1 MKRLALVLFAL
12 GAGARLG
19 AQPLET
25 VIQKGHE
32 LAVLCV
38 ALGSD
43 SNYVVTGSRDKSAK
57 LWELRSGREVR
68 SFLGHEASV
77 TAVAL
82 SPDNQWLLT
91 GSNDM
96 SVRLWETGTGKSVFS
111 LPTIDY
117 ITAVA
122 FDPRMRF
129 FVLGGYNRNGRGDS
143 LTVVDFRTRQ
153 VIKRLAADPDKG
165 NASGLDLTLSPDG
178 KWMILGEDD
187 HTARLFSTED
197 WKEVRKYRD
206 NDGQCG
212 GCGTRAVFSPDSQWV
227 YLISE
232 GGALRKYPVGTGAFV
247 REYEKDPDDV
257 EGLALNARGTRL
269 ARATEKA
276 ITVWDEATGT
286 PQATLPAPESAAF
299 HEIAFTHHPDHLLVT
314 CANNTAFVWDV
325 AQQKIIRELTG
336 FLNQRDRGGIT
347 YDPNSYW
354 ESNIAKYIRFK
365 NNLLLSR
372 DGQSLIKGKFGTLVK
387 QWDVA
392 TGQTKN
398 EFRGHAKAALCY
410 VLTQDGSRLITGGGD
425 GKIIVWN
432 ALTGDSLLAIDA
444 NREPIFDIQLLEN
457 ETHVASCAWDATL
470 RVHDLRTGKMLRYL
484 DLKQQSAYNILAHPS
499 NQYILAAQLDNSLQ
513 LFELDTQT
521 AVRSL
526 VGHTDVIASIRFSA
540 NYQKVLSASWD
551 GSIRVWDV
559 GTGLQER
566 KLKGHQGAVHTAIY
580 DAAGTFIF
588 SAGADR
594 QIRQWDA
601 SGKIVR
607 VFDGHQAEVTTLLL
621 SADGKL
627 LISHSL
633 DGATKFWDLATGKEF
648 FEHIHLGPRDWMV
661 KNPEG
666 YFSGTADARQ
676 HIHFVSG
683 SKTYGVEQFFEEYYR
698 PDLLPR
704 IFKNRGASDEKRS
717 IEGKLRKSPPP
728 SVKITALPLHETNE
742 AELLV
747 QITHNGAPVEALR
760 LLHNGKSVPVNRG
773 DLIFPR
779 SKGETTTYSQV
790 VPLVP
795 GTNTFSA
802 IVRDKDRVES
812 EASAT
817 EVESRQASRNATCY
831 VLAVGINS
839 YKNPKMALNY
849 ARPDAESFVQT
860 MKGNQQLFKDIQ
872 LITLYDEAAS
882 RAMILRQLDELAAKA
897 KPEDVFV
904 FYYAGHGSMVD
915 GEFFFVPSESLRLY
929 DISALR
935 KEAIDAGALQEK
947 FKQIKALKQLIV
959 MDACQSGGSVELL
972 ATRGAAEEKAIA
984 QLSRS
989 AGIHVMASAG
999 SDQFATEFAELG
1011 HGLFTYLLIK
1021 ALQGEADGAPRDGKV
1036 TIYELKSYLDDQV
1049 PELTRKL
1056 KGKPQYPHTFSRGQ
1070 DFPVKVED

>member
-1 MKRLALVLFAL
+1 MKRFALLWLALGL
-12 GAGARLG
+12 GLPLL

-38 ALGSD
+38 AMGRD

-57 LWELRSGREVR
+57 LWERHSGREVR

-122 FDPRMRF
+122 FDPQLRF
-129 FVLGGYNRNGRGDS
+129 FALGGYNRNGRGDS
-143 LTVVDFRTRQ
+143 LTIVDFRTRQ
-153 VIKRLAADPDKG
+153 VIKRFATDPDKG
-165 NASGLDLTLSPDG
+165 NASGLDITFSPDG
-178 KWMILGEDD
+178 QWMIVGEDD
-187 HTARLFSTED
+187 HAARLFRTSDWTET
-197 WKEVRKYRD
+197 RKYRD

-212 GCGTRAVFSPDSQWV
+212 GCGTRAVFSPDSRWV

-232 GGALRKYPVGTGAFV
+232 GGALRKYPVGEGAFV
-247 REYEKDPDDV
+247 REYETDPDDV
-257 EGLALNARGTRL
+257 EGLSLNANGTKL
-269 ARATEKA
+269 ARATETEIK
-276 ITVWDEATGT
+276 VWDEATGKELL
-286 PQATLPAPESAAF
+286 AFAVAESAAF
-299 HEIAFTHHPDHLLVT
+299 HEVTFTNHPDHLLVSSD
-314 CANNTAFVWDV
+314 NNTAFILDV
-325 AQQKIIRELTG
+325 VQKKKVVELTG

-354 ESNIAKYIRFK
+354 ESNIAKFIRFK

-387 QWDVA
+387 RWDVA

-432 ALTGDSLLAIDA
+432 ALTGDSLMAIDA
-444 NREPIFDIQLLEN
+444 NREPLFDIQLLEN
-457 ETHVASCAWDATL
+457 ETQVASCAWDATL
-470 RVHDLRTGKMLRYL
+470 RVHDLRTGKMLHYL
-484 DLKQQSAYNILAHPS
+484 DLTQQSAYNILVHPS
-499 NQYILAAQLDNSLQ
+499 NQYILAARLDNSLQ
-513 LFELDTQT
+513 LFELDTKT
-521 AVRSL
+521 SVRSF
-526 VGHTDVIASIRFSA
+526 VGHTDVIASIRFSP
-540 NYQKVLSASWD
+540 NHQKVLSASWD
-551 GSIRVWDV
+551 GSLRVWDM

-566 KLKGHQGAVHTAIY
+566 KFKGHQGPVHTAIY
-580 DAAGTFIF
+580 DAAGTSIY

-594 QIRQWDA
+594 LIRQWDPN
-601 SGKIVR
+601 GKIVR
-607 VFDGHQAEVTTLLL
+607 TFEGHQAEVTTLLL

-633 DGATKFWDLATGKEF
+633 DGATKFWDLTSGKEF

-676 HIHFVSG
+676 YIHFVSG
-683 SKTYGVEQFFEEYYR
+683 HKTYGVEQFFDEYYR

-704 IFKNRGASDEKRS
+704 IFKNRGASEEKKS

-728 SVKITALPLHETNE
+728 SVKLSALPMHESNE

-760 LLHNGKSVPVNRG
+760 LFHNGKSVAVNKG
-773 DLIFPR
+773 ELIFPR
-779 SKGETTTYSQV
+779 TKGETTTYSQV
-790 VPLVP
+790 VALVP

-802 IVRDKDRVES
+802 IVRDKDRIES
-812 EASAT
+812 DASTA
-817 EVESRQASRNATCY
+817 EVESRQATRNATCY

-839 YKNPKMALNY
+839 YKNPRMALNY
-849 ARPDAESFVQT
+849 ARPDAESFVET

-882 RAMILRQLDELAAKA
+882 RTMILRQLDELATQA

-915 GEFFFVPSESLRLY
+915 DEFFFVPSESLRLY
-929 DISALR
+929 DINALR

-1021 ALQGEADGAPRDGKV
+1021 ALRGEADGAPRDGKV

-1070 DFPVKVED
+1070 DFPVKIEN